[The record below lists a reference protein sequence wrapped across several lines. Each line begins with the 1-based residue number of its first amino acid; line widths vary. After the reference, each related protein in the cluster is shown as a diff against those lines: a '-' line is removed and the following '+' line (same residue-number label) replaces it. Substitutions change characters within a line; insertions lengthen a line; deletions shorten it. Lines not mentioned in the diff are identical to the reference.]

1 MKEARKSSISGA
13 SSYEQ
18 MGEYWDTHS
27 LDEVWDQ
34 TKPVEFEID
43 IRSER
48 RYYPI
53 EKTLSQ
59 RLHQIAEAQGVSS
72 ETLINLWVQEKVAQS
87 K

>member
-1 MKEARKSSISGA
+1 MSVRKASISKG
-13 SSYEQ
+13 SSYEEI
-18 MGEYWDTHS
+18 GEYWDAHDAS
-27 LDEVWDQ
+27 EAWDQ
-34 TKPVEFEID
+34 GSPVEFEID

-59 RLHQIAEAQGVSS
+59 RLGQIAEAQGISA
-72 ETLINLWVQEKVAQS
+72 ETLINLWVQEKVSES

>member
-1 MKEARKSSISGA
+1 MSVRKASISKGR
-13 SSYEQ
+13 SYEEI
-18 MGEYWDTHS
+18 GEYWDTHDAS
-27 LDEVWDQ
+27 DAWDQ
-34 TKPVEFEID
+34 GEPVEFEIE
-43 IRSER
+43 IKSER

-59 RLHQIAEAQGVSS
+59 RIHQIAATQGVSP